1 MYNVKILKRIPFDNF
16 RIIRIQRCFASDTN
30 EIITNENKKKAFNMK
45 KAERNLNLPPL
56 LPKKDTHSIDTD
68 TIQKMITDK
77 KNNITGITYTDYF
90 KLAARKWRE
99 NDAYFTKKTKE
110 PIKNFRL
117 QIVVSKKNVS
127 KLAVVRARIRRRIR
141 ESARLALPVVGR
153 ERHDYLF
160 FANLKSYNAPWLRLC
175 SAVESAIGNPKLYN
189 IGKSQ
194 GGGYAGKYA
203 PKKGQS

>member
-1 MYNVKILKRIPFDNF
+1 M
-16 RIIRIQRCFASDTN
+16 
-30 EIITNENKKKAFNMK
+30 MK
-45 KAERNLNLPPL
+45 KNGRDPNLPPL

-68 TIQKMITDK
+68 TIHKMITDK

-99 NDAYFTKKTKE
+99 NDTYFTKKTKE

-141 ESARLALPVVGR
+141 ESARFALPVVGR

-160 FANLKSYNAPWLRLC
+160 FANLKSYDAPWLQLC
-175 SAVESAIGNPKLYN
+175 SAVESAIGNPKLYS
-189 IGKSQ
+189 IGKSH
-194 GGGYAGKYA
+194 GGGSGYVDKYA
-203 PKKGQS
+203 PKKGQKNLKIKLKNNIKQL